1 MMTIDKAAEGL
12 ELLKE
17 SILEHVAAHPD
28 GIGNS
33 EIARDLHLE
42 SDFQG
47 KHRNY
52 LTWSVIGLLV
62 NDGRLVQEKRGRF
75 PFYRIPVDSDNQ

>member
-1 MMTIDKAAEGL
+1 MVTIDKAAEGL

-47 KHRNY
+47 KQKNY

-62 NDGRLVQEKRGRF
+62 NDGQLVQEKRGRF
-75 PFYRIPVDSDNQ
+75 AFYRIPVGSENR